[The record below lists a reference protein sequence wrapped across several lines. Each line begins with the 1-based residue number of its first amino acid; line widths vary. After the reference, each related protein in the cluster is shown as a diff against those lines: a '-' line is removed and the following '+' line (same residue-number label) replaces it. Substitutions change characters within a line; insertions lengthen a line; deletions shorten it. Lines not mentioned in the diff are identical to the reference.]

1 MVMEID
7 IVKKI
12 MQSSK
17 ISSFIIDNLISS
29 LKDIGFSNIFIND
42 LLGNLAELDI
52 NLFQKK
58 YSGELQRV
66 YTGNFFQKIVPDYFE
81 KYVFPE
87 LEEEVILDI
96 GCGTGILAK
105 RLEEKNKIRKVI
117 GIDINSY
124 PEWEK
129 FTSKKVEFKIVKEV
143 EFEEFLDS
151 INFDAIVL
159 TWTLHHMEYEEQ
171 IKYLKI
177 LYYSV
182 KKGTKIIILEDSFSE
197 KLKPLVG
204 SDKYNKFSLLSI
216 KDKNAVM
223 SIYDWVANRILAQ
236 RDKVPIPFAYRTLEE
251 WIRLC
256 KKIGF
261 QIKTQT
267 FIGIPNKRDI
277 NTPQSLFVIE
287 T

>member
-1 MVMEID
+1 MVTEID
-7 IVKKI
+7 IIKRI
-12 MQSSK
+12 MRNNK
-17 ISSFIIDNLISS
+17 ISSFVIGNLRLS
-29 LKDIGFSNIFIND
+29 LKDIGFSNIFISG
-42 LLGNLAELDI
+42 LLKNLAELDI

-58 YSGELQRV
+58 YSRELQRV
-66 YTGNFFQKIVPDYFE
+66 YTENFFQKIVPDYFE
-81 KYVFPE
+81 NYVFPE

-105 RLEEKNKIRKVI
+105 RLEEKNKVIKVI

-124 PEWEK
+124 PEWKK
-129 FTSKKVEFKIVKEV
+129 FTSKKVEFKVVKEA
-143 EFEEFLDS
+143 EFEEFLHL
-151 INFDAIVL
+151 IKFDAIVL

-177 LYYSV
+177 LYHSV
-182 KKGTKIIILEDSFSE
+182 KKGTKIVVLEDSFSE
-197 KLKPLVG
+197 RLKPLVAF
-204 SDKYNKFSLLSI
+204 DKYSKFNLLSA
-216 KDKNAVM
+216 KEKNEVM
-223 SIYDWVANRILAQ
+223 SVYDWVANRILAQ

-287 T
+287 R